1 MTNNLDLETALSAL
15 DDYGFEQKQSSSLEA
30 ARNKKQM
37 QKYLQTLN
45 YSLKRL
51 ETLQEA
57 VSEMVS
63 AEKEMQKKKELI
75 QTYKTKVFNLSRE
88 YNITYD
94 EVLEIMVSQ
103 A

>member
-1 MTNNLDLETALSAL
+1 MTNNLDLEKALSAL
-15 DDYGFEQKQSSSLEA
+15 DDYGFEQKQSSSLEN

-57 VSEMVS
+57 VSEMVT

-88 YNITYD
+88 YNLTYD
-94 EVLEIMVSQ
+94 EVLEIMASH

>member
-1 MTNNLDLETALSAL
+1 MTNNLDLEKALSAL
-15 DDYGFEQKQSSSLEA
+15 DDYGFEQKQSSSLEV